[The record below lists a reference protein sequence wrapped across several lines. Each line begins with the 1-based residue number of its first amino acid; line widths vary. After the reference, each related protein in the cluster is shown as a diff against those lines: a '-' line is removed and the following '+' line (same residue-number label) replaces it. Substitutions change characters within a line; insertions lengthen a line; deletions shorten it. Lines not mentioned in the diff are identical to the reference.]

1 MLTAAGGIILAVL
14 FFVFHPQSLVVASA
28 LFALVPIIGGAA
40 LAVVLVGPWET
51 VGKVAS
57 LAGFAL
63 IIWYRIMAVSN
74 IRLMMISRVVI
85 PINTPLQIYMPGAER
100 SEDARGI
107 QKFTKSLQ
115 GGLGRSGAATLDP
128 GPLRLSRV
136 DHEPR
141 PGSWSSNVSPSAR
154 TSR

>member
-14 FFVFHPQSLVVASA
+14 FFVFHPQSLVVA
-28 LFALVPIIGGAA
+28 
-40 LAVVLVGPWET
+40 AVVLVGPWET

-141 PGSWSSNVSPSAR
+141 PGAWCYNVSPSAR